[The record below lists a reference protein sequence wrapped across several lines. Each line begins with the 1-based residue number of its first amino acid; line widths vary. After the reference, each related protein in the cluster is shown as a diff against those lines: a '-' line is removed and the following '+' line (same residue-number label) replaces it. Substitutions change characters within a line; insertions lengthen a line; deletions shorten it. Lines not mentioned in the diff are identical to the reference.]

1 MSNIAEK
8 LMKLRAEQNL
18 TLNQVCQQVGIPPS
32 RLVEIERGV
41 RLATPGQ
48 IERLESFYEVK
59 SGALAA
65 LAGSSETS

>member
-1 MSNIAEK
+1 MSDISEK
-8 LMKLRAEQNL
+8 LMNLRTKQKLS
-18 TLNQVCQQVGIPPS
+18 LNQVCQQVGIPPS

-41 RLATPGQ
+41 RWATPGQ

-59 SGALAA
+59 SGEFAG